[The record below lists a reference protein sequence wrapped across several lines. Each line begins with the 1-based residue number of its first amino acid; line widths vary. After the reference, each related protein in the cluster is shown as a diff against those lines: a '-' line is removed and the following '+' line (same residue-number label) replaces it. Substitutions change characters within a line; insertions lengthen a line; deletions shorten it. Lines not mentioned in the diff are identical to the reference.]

1 MGACQ
6 SSQSTIDGDVA
17 VGNKPHSQQPQM
29 KVSTTQETFP
39 RDVSETETDSQNN
52 QQQQHHLQHAVSSP
66 IVGTTKLVPIKSKEK
81 DRTDFYKNRPGYS
94 SGGSSFH
101 DTSSEEDMDVV
112 GRQAAAVADA
122 DAAPLLSSIL
132 STRQQ
137 KLKEWKTEIAGTG
150 DLTQRIV
157 HIEVSSTLAIFSL
170 VNVTHLKP
178 RAYANPLF
186 FFVICSFALRITHRR
201 TLVETLRMYTKVYM
215 TVLSLVRAWLVL

>member
-39 RDVSETETDSQNN
+39 RDVSEAETDSQNN
-52 QQQQHHLQHAVSSP
+52 QQHHLQHAVSSP

-81 DRTDFYKNRPGYS
+81 DRTEFYKNRPGYS

-101 DTSSEEDMDVV
+101 DTSSEEDMDVD

-122 DAAPLLSSIL
+122 APLLSSII

-137 KLKEWKTEIAGTG
+137 KLKEWKKEISNTG
-150 DLTQRIV
+150 GLTQRIV
-157 HIEVSSTLAIFSL
+157 HIEVSSALAIFSL
-170 VNVTHLKP
+170 VNVTHIKP

-186 FFVICSFALRITHRR
+186 SLFFFPLLS
-201 TLVETLRMYTKVYM
+201 
-215 TVLSLVRAWLVL
+215 VLHIDGLWSRY